1 MLLQGLYEQNCID
14 RHYAPYSRN
23 GWRILELHEQL
34 VRRRK
39 EALEARQRNNAI
51 ARQLKGGKESEERA
65 GLLEEAKKL
74 KSRLAE
80 HEAEERGVEEEMER
94 LGLDLPN
101 LSSMSTPV
109 GSQPDLLGH
118 INGTSPPS
126 LGHERSHVEIG
137 RELDLLDFEAS
148 ATTSGWGW
156 YFLKNEAAL
165 LEQALIQYA
174 LSVAIKRGW
183 TVMTP
188 PSLVYGHIA
197 GACGFQPRDQ
207 SGEQQIYNIAS
218 HHSSPSNGQPDDK
231 PHHAAPGL
239 VLAGTAEIPF
249 AGSQANKTLPTDK
262 LPLKVIG
269 PSRCYRAEAGAR
281 GVDTKG
287 LYRVHEFTKVEM
299 FAWTTPPP
307 TSETGFGADDASPSP
322 SEEVFEEMV
331 GIQKEILT
339 NLGLHA
345 RILEMPSHDLG
356 ASATRKIDIEAFFPS
371 RVGIDEGYGEVTSAS
386 ICGDYQ
392 ARRLNTRVKGS
403 SGAKGGE
410 DGKGVSGFAE
420 TVNGTA
426 MAVPRV
432 LAALLENGW
441 DPIKGFVTVPRVL
454 RKWMPG
460 EIESIRPRGTA
471 KTTHGD
477 IDFHNFLSNK
487 WTILFSHPA
496 DFTPVCTT
504 ELGAFAKMREEFDRR
519 NVQMIGLSANDL
531 GSHGKWIDDINE
543 ISQTSLQFPII
554 ADADRNVAWL
564 YDMINQEDLDNVGKG
579 IAFTIRSVFIIDPS
593 KKIRLTMM
601 YPASTGRNTA
611 EVLRVI
617 DSLQTGDQKGVTTP
631 IDWQVGEDVIV
642 PPSVSTADAQKKFG
656 DVREVKPYLRY
667 TKV

>member
-1 MLLQGLYEQNCID
+1 MRLIRAMDGGYWN
-14 RHYAPYSRN
+14 YTST
-23 GWRILELHEQL
+23 
-34 VRRRK
+34 
-39 EALEARQRNNAI
+39 
-51 ARQLKGGKESEERA
+51 RQLKGGKESEERA

-74 KSRLAE
+74 KGRLAE
-80 HEAEERGVEEEMER
+80 YEAEERRVEEEMES

-126 LGHERSHVEIG
+126 PGHERSHVDIG

-174 LSVAIKRGW
+174 LSVAMKRGW

-218 HHSSPSNGQPDDK
+218 HHSSPSTDNPDDK
-231 PHHAAPGL
+231 THQATPSL

-262 LPLKVIG
+262 LALKVIG

-299 FAWTTPPP
+299 FAWTAAPP
-307 TSETGFGADDASPSP
+307 TSETGFGADDDASLSP

-339 NLGLHA
+339 DLGLHA

-371 RVGIDEGYGEVTSAS
+371 RTGIDQGAFRAATATTAPRTPFVARQTAP
-386 ICGDYQ
+386 I
-392 ARRLNTRVKGS
+392 ARRTVAPISRRSLATAAEQPRLRLGS
-403 SGAKGGE
+403 EAPN
-410 DGKGVSGFAE
+410 FQ
-420 TVNGTA
+420 
-426 MAVPRV
+426 
-432 LAALLENGW
+432 
-441 DPIKGFVTVPRVL
+441 
-454 RKWMPG
+454 
-460 EIESIRPRGTA
+460 A

-543 ISQTSLQFPII
+543 ISQTNLQFPII

-642 PPSVSTADAQKKFG
+642 PPSVSTADA
-656 DVREVKPYLRY
+656 
-667 TKV
+667 